1 MMGIN
6 LLETVRQKLPFTED
20 EARELLIEAVHRIN
34 ENWPSGALLASK
46 GTSLYIEYQRAT
58 DTLDEAFFGTREQF
72 LKALQSYEVI
82 MMKIADNY
90 RQGK

>member
-20 EARELLIEAVHRIN
+20 DASELLIDAVHEIN
-34 ENWPSGALLASK
+34 ENWPSGALLAAR
-46 GTSLYIEYQRAT
+46 GTPLYTEYQKAT
-58 DTLDEAFFGTREQF
+58 DILDEAFKGTREQF
-72 LKALQSYEVI
+72 LKALHSYKVV

-90 RQGK
+90 RQRK